1 MRKMTDKDN
10 IKLKTDTPSP
20 RKSGSSIGVHVKR
33 KRKIIAQPLSSQAPH
48 SSRSPKKEEKTQ
60 ENKAQNSHQDTN
72 DKRSKSGI
80 YLRDDH
86 CDWGSSGMNEF
97 TNEYNSN

>member
-1 MRKMTDKDN
+1 MDFVNIVNYKMSMENKN
-10 IKLKTDTPSP
+10 KYKN
-20 RKSGSSIGVHVKR
+20 
-33 KRKIIAQPLSSQAPH
+33 
-48 SSRSPKKEEKTQ
+48 Q
-60 ENKAQNSHQDTN
+60 ENKALNQDTCN
-72 DKRSKSGI
+72 PSGENSTGI

>member
-1 MRKMTDKDN
+1 MAFVN
-10 IKLKTDTPSP
+10 IVNYKVYMNYENSK
-20 RKSGSSIGVHVKR
+20 
-33 KRKIIAQPLSSQAPH
+33 
-48 SSRSPKKEEKTQ
+48 KTQ
-60 ENKAQNSHQDTN
+60 ENQAQNSHQDTN
-72 DKRSKSGI
+72 DKKSKSGI

>member
-1 MRKMTDKDN
+1 M
-10 IKLKTDTPSP
+10 
-20 RKSGSSIGVHVKR
+20 
-33 KRKIIAQPLSSQAPH
+33 
-48 SSRSPKKEEKTQ
+48 
-60 ENKAQNSHQDTN
+60 ENKNKSKNQVNKALNQYTINDNDNS
-72 DKRSKSGI
+72 SGI

>member
-1 MRKMTDKDN
+1 MLRFTSKINIFVDFVNIVNYKDFM
-10 IKLKTDTPSP
+10 
-20 RKSGSSIGVHVKR
+20 
-33 KRKIIAQPLSSQAPH
+33 
-48 SSRSPKKEEKTQ
+48 
-60 ENKAQNSHQDTN
+60 ENKNKSKNQVNKALNQHPNNDNDNS
-72 DKRSKSGI
+72 SGI

>member
-1 MRKMTDKDN
+1 MFLVDFVN
-10 IKLKTDTPSP
+10 IVNYKVVMNNENNK
-20 RKSGSSIGVHVKR
+20 
-33 KRKIIAQPLSSQAPH
+33 
-48 SSRSPKKEEKTQ
+48 KTQ
-60 ENKAQNSHQDTN
+60 ENQASHSYQDTN
-72 DKRSKSGI
+72 DKRNKSGI